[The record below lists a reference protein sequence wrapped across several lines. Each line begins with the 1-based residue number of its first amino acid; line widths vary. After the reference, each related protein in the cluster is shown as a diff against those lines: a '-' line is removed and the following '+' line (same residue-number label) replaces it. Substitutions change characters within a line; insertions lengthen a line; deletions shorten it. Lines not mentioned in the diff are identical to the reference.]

1 MSLRHPAVGGQERL
15 GSRAHLCDEPVHR
28 APNWKFCKF
37 KHGEPSAT
45 LVRQSRQLGI
55 ALPAVPAHGA

>member
-1 MSLRHPAVGGQERL
+1 LR
-15 GSRAHLCDEPVHR
+15 DEPAHR

-45 LVRQSRQLGI
+45 F
-55 ALPAVPAHGA
+55 GAPESAIRPQAAQVNVTFRD